1 MLLFS
6 ECFQIFLFLSLF
18 FRSLDKVSDCIAVQ
32 DLFNI
37 EYLVEIFLQFLSSF
51 LDVFRA
57 FIGHSKNFLFRKRRE
72 IFNFTLYQCFMDISK
87 LTVSHLV
94 CPLFMWIQIPKSN
107 IIENCI
113 FDQCVAVYAD
123 LHIQLMIIG
132 GLLGALL
139 NQMFL
144 WQIILFEDID
154 IVEFLFLNEIVEILE
169 ILETCT
175 WLSYFFL

>member
-1 MLLFS
+1 
-6 ECFQIFLFLSLF
+6 
-18 FRSLDKVSDCIAVQ
+18 
-32 DLFNI
+32 
-37 EYLVEIFLQFLSSF
+37 
-51 LDVFRA
+51 
-57 FIGHSKNFLFRKRRE
+57 
-72 IFNFTLYQCFMDISK
+72 
-87 LTVSHLV
+87 
-94 CPLFMWIQIPKSN
+94 MWIQIPKSN